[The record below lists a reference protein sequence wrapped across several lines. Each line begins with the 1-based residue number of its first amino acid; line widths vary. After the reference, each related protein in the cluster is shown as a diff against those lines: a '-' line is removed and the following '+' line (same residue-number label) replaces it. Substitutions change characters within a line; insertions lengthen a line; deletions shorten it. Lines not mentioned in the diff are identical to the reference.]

1 MPITAEMERTL
12 EKFDLSREDI
22 ARVRDVGR
30 MLHDAFVLVVD
41 EFYAWLSRHQ
51 EYRTFFGGNQRTLE
65 RVKASQIDHWRTFF
79 AAELDDAYFAS
90 RRHIGAVHAHIE
102 LPNDI
107 YYAGMRVSLAA
118 ILRQLR
124 ALEPRPANLE
134 ELEASV
140 TKLVF
145 FDTYLVADEISRIQK
160 DKILI
165 SSKALMEMSTPVTPI
180 WEGILLL
187 PLVGILDSARTQEIM
202 NKTLAKIAET
212 RARMFV
218 LDISGVGAVDTAVAN
233 QLIKITRATQLM
245 GCESI
250 ISGISPPIARTLV
263 ELGVQVGDV
272 KTTATLRDALELA
285 LKAIGVDR
293 QLQSSAASTRGT
305 AR

>member
-1 MPITAEMERTL
+1 MSSSEEMERTL
-12 EKFDLSREDI
+12 DKFDLSRAEVD
-22 ARVRDVGR
+22 RVREVGR
-30 MLHDAFVLVVD
+30 LLDSSFDRIVD
-41 EFYAWLSRHQ
+41 DFYVWLSAHE
-51 EYRTFFGGNQRTLE
+51 EYRTFFGDNQRTLD
-65 RVKASQIDHWRTFF
+65 RVKASQVTHWRVFF
-79 AAELDDAYFAS
+79 TANLDEAYFAS
-90 RRHIGAVHAHIE
+90 RRHIGAVHAHID

-107 YYAGMRVSLAA
+107 YYAGMNVSLRA

-124 ALEPRPANLE
+124 AISPPPPHLTD
-134 ELEASV
+134 LEAAV

-160 DKILI
+160 DKLFL
-165 SSKALMEMSTPVTPI
+165 SSKSLMEMSTPVTPI

-187 PLVGILDSARTQEIM
+187 PLVGIVDSARTQDIM
-202 NKTLAKIAET
+202 NKTLAKISET

-218 LDISGVGAVDTAVAN
+218 LDISGVGAIDTAVAN

-250 ISGISPPIARTLV
+250 ISGISPAIARTLV

-285 LKAIGVDR
+285 MRAIGVDR
-293 QLQSSAASTRGT
+293 QLQSGPSRGDS
-305 AR
+305 R

>member
-1 MPITAEMERTL
+1 MSSSEEMERTL
-12 EKFDLSREDI
+12 DKFDLSRAEVD
-22 ARVRDVGR
+22 RVREVGR
-30 MLHDAFVLVVD
+30 LLDSSFDRIVD
-41 EFYAWLSRHQ
+41 DFYAWLSAHE
-51 EYRTFFGGNQRTLE
+51 EYRTFFGDNQRTLD
-65 RVKASQIDHWRTFF
+65 RVKASQVTHWRVFF
-79 AAELDDAYFAS
+79 TANLDEDYFAS
-90 RRHIGAVHAHIE
+90 RRHIGAVHAHID

-107 YYAGMRVSLAA
+107 YYAGMNVSLRA

-124 ALEPRPANLE
+124 AISPPPPHLPD
-134 ELEASV
+134 LEAAV

-160 DKILI
+160 DKLFL
-165 SSKALMEMSTPVTPI
+165 SSKSLMEMSTPVTPI

-187 PLVGILDSARTQEIM
+187 PLVGIVDSARTQDIM
-202 NKTLAKIAET
+202 NKTLAKISET

-218 LDISGVGAVDTAVAN
+218 LDISGVGAIDTAVAN

-250 ISGISPPIARTLV
+250 ISGISPAIARTLV

-285 LKAIGVDR
+285 MRAIGVDR
-293 QLQSSAASTRGT
+293 QLQSGPPRGDS
-305 AR
+305 R

>member
-1 MPITAEMERTL
+1 MSTSAEMERTL
-12 EKFDLSREDI
+12 EKFDLSRADVE
-22 ARVRDVGR
+22 RVREVGR
-30 MLHDAFVLVVD
+30 LLDGAYETIVQ
-41 EFYAWLSRHQ
+41 EFYVWLSGHQ
-51 EYRTFFGGNQRTLE
+51 EYRTFFGGNARTLE
-65 RVKASQIDHWRTFF
+65 RVKNSQVEHWRAFF

-90 RRHIGAVHAHIE
+90 RRHIGSVHAHID

-107 YYAGMRVSLAA
+107 YYAGMSVSLGA

-124 ALEPRPANLE
+124 AVTPPSPEREL
-134 ELEASV
+134 LEAAV

-145 FDTYLVADEISRIQK
+145 VDTFLVADEISRIQK
-160 DKILI
+160 DKLLI
-165 SSKALMEMSTPVTPI
+165 NSKSLMEMSTPVTPI

-187 PLVGILDSARTQEIM
+187 PLVGIVDSARTQDIM
-202 NKTLAKIAET
+202 HKTLAKIAET

-250 ISGISPPIARTLV
+250 ISGISPAIARTLV

-272 KTTATLRDALELA
+272 KTTATLRDALEHA
-285 LKAIGVDR
+285 LKAMGGVDR
-293 QLQSSAASTRGT
+293 QLQGPAPRAESR
-305 AR
+305 